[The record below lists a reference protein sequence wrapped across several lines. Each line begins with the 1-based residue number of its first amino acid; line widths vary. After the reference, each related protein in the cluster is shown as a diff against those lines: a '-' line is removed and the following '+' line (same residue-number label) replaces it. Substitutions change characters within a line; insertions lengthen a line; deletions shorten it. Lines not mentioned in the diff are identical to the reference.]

1 MSATL
6 QAKPTEAER
15 SHQAVCA
22 VVRDISS
29 LVANDDFKYLDGLI
43 QDNSRLD
50 ADIKELSIAR
60 KQDRKNIVELEANL
74 AEEKSLTTASN
85 VKLEKAE
92 KRIEELQRGEEE
104 ANKKISAQREELDAN
119 GVEMTRLQKALKKT
133 EADVQGANTKAELEA
148 TRALAAEGRVA
159 EATKQLTEAED
170 NLQNLTIKLN
180 RLESFKPEP
189 KEANPVPIS
198 KWLEGIRDSAY
209 NLIISY
215 CGGDVDEDV
224 LSDTDLWDRIR
235 SYTTVSHRRIPLP
248 VANSPVAKH
257 VRIGALLSIMS
268 SVLMEQVF
276 QPNYLLKQ
284 NNDICTLLDDIIDED
299 ATREQHLRAELVA
312 LLPDRQKENG
322 KARVGSAVKR
332 IASYCIPL
340 VPEDKNSSFMVALEG
355 LCKQAHRGWA
365 ELQRYRQR
373 VEPIFEEDDDIK
385 WLLLP
390 LPTHT
395 NDGRSQNGQSGTR
408 PGSQNARTGS
418 PRVTYL
424 ESAEEA
430 DFAQIK
436 VVVWPG
442 FMLTDLEDFESI
454 SGGLVLSKAHVEA
467 ALREENAAPGVGRH
481 RSIRGVNRKKGSMS
495 EAAKGYGDG
504 NVIAGKK
511 TAASFLSEG
520 SGGGSNG
527 S

>member
-6 QAKPTEAER
+6 QVKPIEAER

-29 LVANDDFKYLDGLI
+29 LAANDDFKYLDGLI

-50 ADIKELSIAR
+50 ADIRELSIAR
-60 KQDRKNIVELEANL
+60 KQDRKSMGELEASL

-85 VKLEKAE
+85 MKLEKAE
-92 KRIEELQRGEEE
+92 KRIGELQRTEEE
-104 ANKKISAQREELDAN
+104 ANKKVSAQRQELDAN
-119 GVEMTRLQKALKKT
+119 GVEMTRLQKALKNS
-133 EADVQGANTKAELEA
+133 EADVQGANSKAKLEA

-159 EATKQLTEAED
+159 EATKQLTEAEE
-170 NLQNLTIKLN
+170 NLQNLTTKLN
-180 RLESFKPEP
+180 LLESFKPEP

-198 KWLEGIRDSAY
+198 KWLEGIRNSAY
-209 NLIISY
+209 NLITSY

-224 LSDTDLWDRIR
+224 LSNTDLWDTIR
-235 SYTTVSHRRIPLP
+235 SYTTVNHRRIPLP

-257 VRIGALLSIMS
+257 VRIGALLSVMS
-268 SVLMEQVF
+268 SILVEQVF

-284 NNDICTLLDDIIDED
+284 NNEICALLDDIIDED

-340 VPEDKNSSFMVALEG
+340 VPKDNNSNFMVALEG
-355 LCKQAHRGWA
+355 LCKQAYKGWT

-373 VEPIFEEDDDIK
+373 VEPIFQDDYDVK

-390 LPTHT
+390 LPTHI
-395 NDGRSQNGQSGTR
+395 NDGRPQTGQSGTR
-408 PGSQNARTGS
+408 PGSQNGRTGS
-418 PRVTYL
+418 QRVTYL
-424 ESAEEA
+424 DTAKEAEPAE
-430 DFAQIK
+430 IK

-442 FMLTDLEDFESI
+442 FMLTDLEDFESL
-454 SGGLVLSKAHVEA
+454 SGGLVLSDAHVEA
-467 ALREENAAPGVGRH
+467 ALKEENTAPGVGRH
-481 RSIRGVNRKKGSMS
+481 RSIRGVNRKKGSTS
-495 EAAKGYGDG
+495 EAAKGCGDG
-504 NVIAGKK
+504 NVITGNKR
-511 TAASFLSEG
+511 AAAFLSEG
-520 SGGGSNG
+520 SGEGSNG